1 MHLPPPD
8 PYESHEPTAL
18 ELDSPTAVF
27 LSGPPSAAADRLAE
41 RVLEWRPG
49 ALLVVRR

>member
-8 PYESHEPTAL
+8 PHETQEPTEI
-18 ELDSPTAVF
+18 ELDQPMAVF
-27 LSGPPSAAADRLAE
+27 LAGPPSLAADELAA

>member
-1 MHLPPPD
+1 MYLPPPD
-8 PYESHEPTAL
+8 PYESYEPSVF

-27 LSGPPSAAADRLAE
+27 LSGPPSTAADRLADQ
-41 RVLEWRPG
+41 VLEWRPG